1 MDLSKKVSSDEIWAY
16 VTDLFNKVIPSF
28 EKTQEGE
35 ELSYKN
41 RSDLQNLL
49 KFADT
54 LEMLCM
60 DESAY
65 KVATDWQRLKRVAR
79 KEVDI
84 DEINFVPCMQDLGNL
99 LQRFKERIPLYL
111 LMQTQ
116 ETLKYMVDYL
126 HNQNTFENEDD
137 ENEVA

>member
-1 MDLSKKVSSDEIWAY
+1 MDLSKKVSSDEVWAY

-35 ELSYKN
+35 KLSYKN

-54 LEMLCM
+54 LEMVCM

>member
-1 MDLSKKVSSDEIWAY
+1 MDLSKKVSSDEVWAY

-54 LEMLCM
+54 LEMICM

-116 ETLKYMVDYL
+116 DTLKYMVDYL
-126 HNQNTFENEDD
+126 HNKNTFENEDD
-137 ENEVA
+137 GNEVA

>member
-1 MDLSKKVSSDEIWAY
+1 MDLSKKVSSDDIWTY
-16 VTDLFNKVIPSF
+16 VTDLFNKIIPSF

-35 ELSYKN
+35 ELSYNN
-41 RSDLQNLL
+41 RSDLQKLL

-54 LEMLCM
+54 LEMVCM
-60 DESAY
+60 DLSAY
-65 KVATDWQRLKRVAR
+65 EVAADWQRLKRIAR
-79 KEVDI
+79 KEADI

-116 ETLKYMVDYL
+116 DTLKYMVDYL
-126 HNQNTFENEDD
+126 HNKNTFENEDD
-137 ENEVA
+137 GNEVA